1 MNRPIVFRS
10 RLGEAMEEFVAFKRM
25 AGYDYTDQ
33 ERTLSYFDRFL
44 ASDPDPH
51 DAGRLAP
58 ETLKRYVAATS
69 HLAACTRETR
79 LSALREFSRWLQARC
94 PGSAILPRNVLPRH
108 RRRERFFP
116 IAPAQVAALM
126 AAAATVPTA
135 DRMRAC
141 SVGTLVGLLYA
152 TGLRIAEALGL
163 APRDIAPDGSILH
176 VARGKFGK
184 ERLVP
189 LSPSAHTGLTTCLAV
204 RQRYAHGPDSL
215 PLFIDAR
222 GTPLKHD
229 QVYGDFRRLC
239 RHCGIRG
246 EPPPRLHD
254 LRHNY
259 ACRRLALWR
268 EAGMDVN
275 AMLPILATAMGHVN
289 LFATQRYL
297 HLDAAGLQD
306 AAARFNA
313 HIASQTESKP

>member
-1 MNRPIVFRS
+1 MNRPTVFRS

-33 ERTLSYFDRFL
+33 ELTLSYFDRFL

-51 DAGRLAP
+51 GAGRLAP

-69 HLAACTRETR
+69 HLAAYTRQTR
-79 LSALREFSRWLQARC
+79 ISSLREFSRWLQARC
-94 PGSAILPRNVLPRH
+94 PGSAILPRDVLPRH

-116 IAPAQVAALM
+116 IAPAQIAALM
-126 AAAATVPTA
+126 AAAATVLTA
-135 DRMRAC
+135 DRMRAG
-141 SVGTLVGLLYA
+141 SVGMLVGLLYA

-163 APRDIAPDGSILH
+163 TPRDIAPDGSTLH

-189 LSPSAHTGLTTCLAV
+189 LSPSAHAALTAYLAV
-204 RQRYAHGPDSL
+204 RQRHAHGPDSL
-215 PLFIDAR
+215 PLFIAAR
-222 GTPLKHD
+222 GTPLKRA

-275 AMLPILATAMGHVN
+275 VMLPILATAMGHVN
-289 LFATQRYL
+289 RFATQRYL
-297 HLDAAGLQD
+297 HLDAAGLQN
-306 AAARFNA
+306 AATRFNA
-313 HIASQTESKP
+313 HVASQAESKP